1 MTGKIIA
8 GIAAGVLLASLT
20 LFAAQKAQDKKPTA
34 KQKQGAKE
42 IEKKPGGKDLLDQ
55 LVAAYKANDR
65 EKMGQIINKMEAR
78 RDKARKLAM
87 LNKWHRGTH
96 RKMAAQA
103 GPRWGRG
110 RAMAGPGWG
119 RGGGPAAGCRGGRAA
134 GGPGFNRGWAM
145 GWGGQPWRR
154 NVSPGWGAMTERPGP
169 MPGFRQGAGQFAPMH
184 QWKQGSGPDMPP
196 AWNMPGGGKRQ
207 EKIPPVDWGW

>member
-1 MTGKIIA
+1 MTRKIVA
-8 GIAAGVLLASLT
+8 GVAAGLLLTSIT
-20 LFAAQKAQDKKPTA
+20 LFAAQKAQDKKPAA
-34 KQKQGAKE
+34 KQKQQAKE

-87 LNKWHRGTH
+87 LNKWHNGAH

-110 RAMAGPGWG
+110 GAAAGPCPRQQFGNRGLGGGAADW
-119 RGGGPAAGCRGGRAA
+119 RGGWAA
-134 GGPGFNRGWAM
+134 GGPGFNRGRAM
-145 GWGGQPWRR
+145 GWGGGQWEGQPWRR
-154 NVSPGWGAMTERPGP
+154 NVSPGWGAMAERPGP
-169 MPGFRQGAGQFAPMH
+169 TPGFGQGPGRFSPQNWNRPLEGRRQTNP
-184 QWKQGSGPDMPP
+184 
-196 AWNMPGGGKRQ
+196 
-207 EKIPPVDWGW
+207 PPVDWGW